1 MQNHSDIKI
10 ILSDSEA
17 YILSQFIRKE
27 GWRDVNADWK
37 LNQIKT
43 QIDARLFASR
53 PELFNEARF

>member
-43 QIDARLFASR
+43 QIDEQLFASR

>member
-1 MQNHSDIKI
+1 MNNHSDIKI

-37 LNQIKT
+37 LNQIQT
-43 QIDARLFASR
+43 QINEQLFASR
-53 PELFNEARF
+53 PELFNEARL